1 MRVEC
6 AEGSNKDTW
15 RFSSIKD
22 LRERLKEKNPDE
34 ILNDMD
40 AVDVL
45 TLGCRMSPLPVK
57 ELDEKV
63 AFHDVAHYRGA
74 RRITEALLEDQIN
87 VPIHNTNGKIFRNH
101 KLGRWAYIPM
111 NEKKGFYL
119 LSP

>member
-1 MRVEC
+1 MVRVEC

-15 RFSSIKD
+15 KFSSIKD

-63 AFHDVAHYRGA
+63 AFHDVAH
-74 RRITEALLEDQIN
+74 
-87 VPIHNTNGKIFRNH
+87 
-101 KLGRWAYIPM
+101 
-111 NEKKGFYL
+111 
-119 LSP
+119 